1 MMTRIITSLK
11 RLNPWHFIWVSAVI
25 SEIFTALLNVV
36 QSYLW
41 FGSISGDLMLIGA
54 IDALFVPLI
63 AAPVAIYFVK
73 ETRLQKEI
81 NAGLAREIAKR
92 RRVEEAL
99 ARNEARYRAMIDA
112 FDGLIYICSADYRI
126 EFMNDRLKARTG
138 RDATGESCFTA
149 LHERDSAC
157 PWCVNERVLKGE
169 TVRWEVK
176 SPKDDRWYYITNT
189 PIGNADGTVS
199 KQAMIIDITERKIM
213 EEELLNARKL
223 ESVGMLAGGIA
234 HDFNNLLS
242 GILSNIELAKMHS
255 VHLNKVYE
263 RLEEA
268 EQATIMAKDL
278 TQQLLTFAKG
288 GAPVRRTLALGALIR
303 ESARLAVRRSEVKC
317 ECSVPEDLWPVDA
330 DEGQMNQVFSNMIMN
345 ADHAMPEG
353 GTISVLCENLM
364 LGESEVPPLPGGRYV
379 RISIRDQ
386 GIGIA
391 QDFLSRIFDP
401 YFTTKNRGSG
411 LGLAT
416 SYSIISKHQGHITVE
431 SELGKGT
438 VFHIYLPASE
448 AKDRKSGEEQE
459 WLTPGE
465 GRILVMD
472 DDDIIRDAIE
482 KILQALGYEA
492 VLTREGNEALA
503 VYREERESGRA
514 FEAIILDLTVPGGMG
529 GRETGEKLLALDP
542 AARIIISSGYSSDPV
557 MANYRSHGFHG
568 VVAKPYRI
576 KDLGEVLRQV
586 IQEER

>member
-1 MMTRIITSLK
+1 MTRTIASLK

-41 FGSISGDLMLIGA
+41 FGSVSGDLMLIGA

-63 AAPVAIYFVK
+63 AAPIAIYFVK

-81 NAGLAREIAKR
+81 NAGLAREITER
-92 RRVEEAL
+92 RRAEEAL

-112 FDGLIYICSADYRI
+112 FDGFIYICSADYRI
-126 EFMNDRLKARTG
+126 EFMNDRLKVRTG

-149 LHERDSAC
+149 LHERDSVC

-176 SPKDDRWYYITNT
+176 SPKDDRWYFITNT
-189 PIGNADGTVS
+189 PISNADGTVS

-288 GAPVRRTLALGALIR
+288 GAPVKRTLALGALIR
-303 ESARLAVRRSEVKC
+303 ESARLAVRRREIKC
-317 ECSVPEDLWPVDA
+317 ECSVPEDLWPIDA

-364 LGESEVPPLPGGRYV
+364 LGESDVPPLPGGSYV

-448 AKDRKSGEEQE
+448 AKNRKSGEEQE

-576 KDLGEVLRQV
+576 KDLGEVLHQV